1 MLEIIKK
8 ALTIKLLAIGV
19 KLAGE
24 EVDAHFFL
32 RGTASKR

>member
-1 MLEIIKK
+1 MLEITKK

-24 EVDAHFFL
+24 EVDAHFF
-32 RGTASKR
+32 

>member
-1 MLEIIKK
+1 MSEIIKK

-24 EVDAHFFL
+24 EVDAHFFF
-32 RGTASKR
+32 KRDCF

>member
-24 EVDAHFFL
+24 EVDAHFF
-32 RGTASKR
+32 